1 MGARARPSPNLAH
14 GKRPP
19 ADTRRL
25 IVDKVVGN
33 ICNGMVNG
41 ADLKSCAHTEELD
54 LDVREYHGNDPVEV
68 PPLFPMGL
76 ARNLLCGPGSRRL
89 TRVESKVVCVY
100 RYSYSHF
107 GIMLRSHL
115 RIGWCPSEIVVTDA
129 GRERTTIGARRTP
142 AIHPIEPGKHL
153 QSSFLNYSR
162 TLTVPFF
169 ALTFCQ
175 NPVKARGPADSHSL
189 VQI

>member
-1 MGARARPSPNLAH
+1 MADSCSYPLSTFFPFDRSVCARSRHHGRPRRLGSGMGARARPSPNLAH

-68 PPLFPMGL
+68 PPFSLWVSLGTCC
-76 ARNLLCGPGSRRL
+76 ADQDHGGSL
-89 TRVESKVVCVY
+89 EWNQ
-100 RYSYSHF
+100 RYVSTV
-107 GIMLRSHL
+107 I
-115 RIGWCPSEIVVTDA
+115 RIHILGSCCDHT
-129 GRERTTIGARRTP
+129 
-142 AIHPIEPGKHL
+142 
-153 QSSFLNYSR
+153 
-162 TLTVPFF
+162 
-169 ALTFCQ
+169 
-175 NPVKARGPADSHSL
+175 
-189 VQI
+189 